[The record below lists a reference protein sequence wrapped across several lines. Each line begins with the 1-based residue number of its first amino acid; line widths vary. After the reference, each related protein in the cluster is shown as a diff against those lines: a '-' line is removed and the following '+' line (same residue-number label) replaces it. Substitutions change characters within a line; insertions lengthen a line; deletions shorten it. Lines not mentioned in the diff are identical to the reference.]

1 LTDVAGDVEIGGIAR
16 KGSAM
21 EFGVFHES
29 PALVGRPD
37 QDAFAEAFD
46 IVDGAERWGLD
57 VMWLAELHF
66 DAPRSVLSSPM
77 CIASAIATRTKRM
90 KIGVAVQVLPL
101 GNPLRIAEEAATV
114 DHLSHGRLIFGA
126 GRSGVAKTYEAY
138 NIPYSESKERFNET
152 LDIVR
157 RAWTETSFSHNGKYF
172 NFEDVTVT
180 PRPFQSPMPPIRV
193 AATSPDTFVSIGE
206 LGMPIFVAIRHEDA
220 RRFDPQIAAYRKA
233 WQDAGHPGN
242 GQVFLRAPGFVA
254 ATAAEAKA
262 RYEVS
267 LLDYFHAQSRL
278 TADSARRLGLEPSHS
293 RFATA
298 DDLATMTY
306 DKAAAGSVMVGSP
319 DDVAR
324 KIEALRDDMGL
335 DGVLVELNCG
345 GKVEHVHEMEALRL
359 LCQEVQ
365 PRFH

>member
-1 LTDVAGDVEIGGIAR
+1 
-16 KGSAM
+16 M
-21 EFGVFHES
+21 EFGVFHEF
-29 PALVGRPD
+29 PALAGRPD
-37 QDAFAEAFD
+37 RAAFEEAFD
-46 IVDGAERWGLD
+46 IVDGAECWGLD

-66 DAPRSVLSSPM
+66 DPPRSVLSSPM
-77 CIASAIATRTKRM
+77 CVASAIAARTKRM

-114 DHLSHGRLIFGA
+114 DQISQGRLIFGA

-138 NIPYSESKERFNET
+138 NVPYAESKERFNET

-157 RAWTETSFSHNGKYF
+157 RAWTETNFSHAGKYF
-172 NFEDVTVT
+172 RFEDVTVT

-206 LGMPIFVAIRHEDA
+206 LGMPIFLAIRHEDA
-220 RRFDPQIAAYRKA
+220 RHFARNVEAYRKA
-233 WQDAGHPGN
+233 WRNSGHAGD

-254 ATAAEAKA
+254 ATKA
-262 RYEVS
+262 QARESYEDS
-267 LLDYFHAQSRL
+267 LIHYYRAQGRL
-278 TADSARRLGLEPSHS
+278 LADSAQRLGLEPSNP

-298 DDLATMTY
+298 EGLATMTF
-306 DKAAAGSVMVGSP
+306 DRAMEGSVMIGSP

-324 KIEALRDDMGL
+324 KIEAIRDDMGL
-335 DGVLVELNCG
+335 DGVLLELNCG
-345 GKVEHVHEMEALRL
+345 GKVEHAHEMEALRL

-365 PRFH
+365 PRFR